1 MTILLELA
9 CQMNLKSKIY
19 GSEPGKELDEMVEEY
34 IKPALI
40 NCNLLMSL
48 INDILNFT
56 REDFDQC

>member
-9 CQMNLKSKIY
+9 CQTEL
-19 GSEPGKELDEMVEEY
+19 GSYISDEAGKTYKKMVEEY